1 MKHPQRL
8 PLDEVYHLLPEEDKQ
23 NKRVLIFHKSL
34 GVAIGINGFFFRH
47 LGSIGTPYLVED
59 YRMGLV
65 VRGTLHGIINL
76 REYTISEGS
85 VVFITPGTIVEPL
98 GASDDFLLNGV
109 GLSADEFQL
118 AHGGRVPPLFGG
130 RVSDGRKVL
139 TAGQRVLADRMF
151 RLLHD
156 FMEQEGTCDG
166 VVYSMV
172 TAITHYYDQ
181 LFSEGVS
188 VPVPSHANELFNRF
202 LRLVN
207 LHGQRE
213 HQLAFYADKL
223 CITPRYLGTVVLSV
237 SGVGAKDWI
246 DRAVISVAKVLL
258 RHSDKQ
264 TSRIAEELNFP
275 NASFFCKY
283 FKRLTGFTPL
293 QYRNGK

>member
-1 MKHPQRL
+1 MKQPQRL

-59 YRMGLV
+59 YRMGYV

-76 REYTISEGS
+76 RECTINAGS
-85 VVFITPGTIVEPL
+85 VVFVTPGTIVEPL

-109 GLSADEFQL
+109 GLSADEFLL
-118 AHGGRVPPLFGG
+118 AHGGRVPGLFNGK
-130 RVSDGRKVL
+130 VSDGRR
-139 TAGQRVLADRMF
+139 AISAWQRVLMDRMF
-151 RLLHD
+151 GLLHD
-156 FMEQEGTCDG
+156 LMEQDGTCDG
-166 VVYSMV
+166 VIYSMV
-172 TAITHYYDQ
+172 AAITHYYDQ
-181 LFSEGVS
+181 LFSENAS
-188 VPVPSHANELFNRF
+188 VKVPSHANELFNRF

-207 LHGQRE
+207 KHGQRE
-213 HQLAFYADKL
+213 HRLAFYADKL
-223 CITPRYLGTVVLSV
+223 CITPRYLGTVVQAV

-258 RHSDKQ
+258 RHSTKQ
-264 TSRIAEELNFP
+264 TTQIAEELNFP
-275 NASFFCKY
+275 NVSFFCKY

-293 QYRNGK
+293 QYRSGK